1 MIARNM
7 IEWVHVGMLV
17 VMVLCFYASI
27 KLVAYGARQ
36 R

>member
-7 IEWVHVGMLV
+7 IEWVHVGILEI
-17 VMVLCFYASI
+17 MVLCFYAAT
-27 KLVAYGARQ
+27 KLFIYGMGQ